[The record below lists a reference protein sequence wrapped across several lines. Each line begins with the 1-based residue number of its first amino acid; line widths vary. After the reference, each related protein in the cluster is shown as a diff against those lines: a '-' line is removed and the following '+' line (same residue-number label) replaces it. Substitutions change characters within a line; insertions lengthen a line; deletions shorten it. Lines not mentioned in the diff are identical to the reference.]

1 MTAPMTPTPA
11 MAAGP
16 HANGAAAAAH
26 RARTRTPAGSR
37 DRAVPRPR
45 SILPG
50 RQRWEVDLFRGRPGL
65 AGVAEASLR
74 QAPGIE
80 DVHVNPVTG
89 RVLLRHDRTLGPR
102 DAARLLHLAVDRVL
116 TALHT
121 PAANALGSGPAA
133 EPATPPARLP
143 AARAPRGP
151 EGAARRLPTI
161 LGLGCAAAAAVAGGP
176 LLLRF
181 LRRPLLTLGAAAVAT
196 AVVVRRAWRRTDRA
210 REGPDGA
217 GPRRHAV
224 RRIVGRHR
232 RKFGMAALL
241 SGLSTLAEM
250 ALFALTPSI
259 VLLVAR
265 GGSATLT
272 RYGIVGLSAQLG
284 TLAGAGALA
293 CAVMA
298 GTGYAAGVAWRGVAQ
313 DVEDD
318 WRTRTYAHVQSVAP
332 ADLENERV
340 SRVNAVLSE
349 DIGQLGTFVGTN
361 MHDVV
366 QMGAGLALLVPMFL
380 LLAPQLAWIAFA
392 PIPLVAWLSFRFHE
406 RAVADTAACGERR
419 AQLNSRVTENLHA
432 HTTIKSATTEAH
444 EIARIGELNGRCS
457 EANRSAGRSAALPPQ
472 ILRLAGGSA
481 LVGTV
486 LLGGRA
492 VLRGELATAAFGPL
506 IELPGIAML
515 KLSRVGSASDHYQRT
530 LAALERIERLHELP
544 VEPDGRAGAVG
555 PDGPVRRL
563 GPGAPGG
570 PYAPDR
576 AVGEAGAGGAAAAGR
591 ELPLRSL
598 RGRIELRKVTFAY
611 PGRTPVLRDTSLVIP
626 PGRTTALVG
635 TTGAGKTT
643 IAKLLMR
650 FRHPGRGQVL
660 LDGTDVRT
668 LALPDLRRAIGYVT
682 QEPFLFDATIAEN
695 IRYGTFHA
703 TEAQLVAAARTA
715 GADTFIDSLPDGYD
729 TRVGERGSALS
740 GGQRQRIAL
749 ARTVLRD
756 PPVVILDEATS
767 AVDNETEATIQRALQ
782 VFGIDRTMLVIAHR
796 LSTVQS
802 ADRIYVMGSGGV
814 VAERGTHDELVA
826 LGGVYSSLWKLQAGG
841 PVPT

>member
-1 MTAPMTPTPA
+1 MTPTL
-11 MAAGP
+11 AAAP
-16 HANGAAAAAH
+16 RTNGAAVAAPS
-26 RARTRTPAGSR
+26 ARIRAGSR
-37 DRAVPRPR
+37 ARPRPR

-65 AGVAEASLR
+65 ARVAEASLR
-74 QAPGIE
+74 QSPGIE

-89 RVLLRHDRTLGPR
+89 RVLLRHDHTLGPR

-121 PAANALGSGPAA
+121 PSADLLVRDPAA
-133 EPATPPARLP
+133 PPETTGPGAAPRGGARP
-143 AARAPRGP
+143 RRGP
-151 EGAARRLPTI
+151 EGTARRLPKI

-196 AVVVRRAWRRTDRA
+196 AVVVRRAWRRTDRG
-210 REGPDGA
+210 REGPSGT

-232 RKFGMAALL
+232 RKFGVAALL
-241 SGLSTLAEM
+241 SAVSTLAEM

-265 GGSATLT
+265 GGSATLA
-272 RYGIVGLSAQLG
+272 RFGIAGLPAQLG
-284 TLAGAGALA
+284 MLAGAGAFA
-293 CAVMA
+293 CVVMA
-298 GTGYAAGVAWRGVAQ
+298 GSGYAASVAWRGVAQ

-318 WRTRTYAHVQSVAP
+318 WRIRTYAHVQSVAP

-392 PIPLVAWLSFRFHE
+392 PIPLVTWLSFRFHE

-432 HTTIKSATTEAH
+432 HTTIKAATTEAH
-444 EIARIGELNGRCS
+444 EIARISELNGRCS
-457 EANRSAGRSAALPPQ
+457 EANRSADRSAAMPPQ

-492 VLRGELATAAFGPL
+492 VLRGELAVAAFGPL

-530 LAALERIERLHELP
+530 LAALERVERLYELP
-544 VEPDGRAGAVG
+544 VEPVAHVG
-555 PDGPVRRL
+555 PDGP
-563 GPGAPGG
+563 
-570 PYAPDR
+570 
-576 AVGEAGAGGAAAAGR
+576 AVEGR
-591 ELPLRSL
+591 ELSPRSL
-598 RGRIELRKVTFAY
+598 KGRIELRKVTFSY
-611 PGRTPVLRDTSLVIP
+611 PGRAPALRDTSLVIP
-626 PGRTTALVG
+626 SGRTTALVG

-650 FRHPGRGQVL
+650 FRHPEEGQVL

-715 GADTFIDSLPDGYD
+715 GAHAFIDSLPDGYD
-729 TRVGERGSALS
+729 TRVGERGAALS

-782 VFGIDRTMLVIAHR
+782 VFGADRTMLVIAHR
-796 LSTVQS
+796 LSTVQG

-826 LGGVYSSLWKLQAGG
+826 LGGVYTSLWKLQAGG
-841 PVPT
+841 PAPV

>member
-1 MTAPMTPTPA
+1 MTSTL
-11 MAAGP
+11 AAGP
-16 HANGAAAAAH
+16 HANGVAVAAPH
-26 RARTRTPAGSR
+26 PPARTRAAGAR
-37 DRAVPRPR
+37 PRPR

-65 AGVAEASLR
+65 ARVAEASLR

-80 DVHVNPVTG
+80 DVRVNPVTG
-89 RVLLRHDRTLGPR
+89 RVLLRHDRSIGPR

-121 PAANALGSGPAA
+121 PSADLLGRDPGAPPDDPDAAAGH
-133 EPATPPARLP
+133 LP
-143 AARAPRGP
+143 AARPRRSP
-151 EGAARRLPTI
+151 EGVARRLPKI
-161 LGLGCAAAAAVAGGP
+161 LGAGCAAAAALAGGP
-176 LLLRF
+176 LLLRL
-181 LRRPLLTLGAAAVAT
+181 LRRPLLTLGAAAAAT
-196 AVVVRRAWRRTDRA
+196 ALVVRRAWGRTDRA
-210 REGPDGA
+210 REGPAGA
-217 GPRRHAV
+217 GPRAHAV

-232 RKFGMAALL
+232 RKFGIATLL
-241 SGLSTLAEM
+241 SALSTLSEM

-259 VLLVAR
+259 VLLIAR
-265 GGSATLT
+265 GGSATLA
-272 RYGIVGLSAQLG
+272 RNGIVGLPAQLG
-284 TLAGAGALA
+284 VLAGAGALT

-298 GTGYAAGVAWRGVAQ
+298 GTGYAAGVAWRSVAQ

-318 WRTRTYAHVQSVAP
+318 WRTRTYAHVQNVAP

-366 QMGAGLALLVPMFL
+366 QMGASLALVVPMFL

-406 RAVADTAACGERR
+406 RAVADTADCGERR
-419 AQLNSRVTENLHA
+419 AQLNSRVSENLYA

-444 EIARIGELNGRCS
+444 EIACIGELNSRCS

-492 VLRGELATAAFGPL
+492 VLRGELAMAAFGPL

-530 LAALERIERLHELP
+530 LAALDRVERLHELP
-544 VEPDGRAGAVG
+544 VEPAGPVVEPAGAAG
-555 PDGPVRRL
+555 ATGATGADGP
-563 GPGAPGG
+563 
-570 PYAPDR
+570 
-576 AVGEAGAGGAAAAGR
+576 AAAGR
-591 ELPLRSL
+591 ALPSGRV

-611 PGRTPVLRDTSLVIP
+611 PGRPPALRDTSLVIP

-643 IAKLLMR
+643 VAKLLMR
-650 FRHPGRGQVL
+650 FRHPAHGEVL
-660 LDGTDVRT
+660 LDGADVRS

-703 TEAQLVAAARTA
+703 TDAQLVAAARTA
-715 GADTFIDSLPDGYD
+715 GAHTFIDSLPDGYD
-729 TRVGERGSALS
+729 TRVGERGAALS
-740 GGQRQRIAL
+740 GGQRQRVAL

-767 AVDNETEATIQRALQ
+767 AVDNETEAAIQRALQ
-782 VFGIDRTMLVIAHR
+782 VFGADRTMLVIAHR
-796 LSTVQS
+796 LSTVQA
-802 ADRIYVMGSGGV
+802 ADRIYVMGAGGA

-826 LGGVYSSLWKLQAGG
+826 AGGVYSSLWKLQAGG
-841 PVPT
+841 PGAG

>member
-1 MTAPMTPTPA
+1 MTPTPA
-11 MAAGP
+11 AGP
-16 HANGAAAAAH
+16 YADGAAVAAP
-26 RARTRTPAGSR
+26 RVRIRSRAGSP
-37 DRAVPRPR
+37 DRAAPRPR
-45 SILPG
+45 SVLPG

-65 AGVAEASLR
+65 ARVAEASLR

-80 DVHVNPVTG
+80 DVRVNPVTG
-89 RVLLRHDRTLGPR
+89 RVLLRHDHTLGPR

-121 PAANALGSGPAA
+121 PEANALGA
-133 EPATPPARLP
+133 EPAAPPGAEPAALPARPP
-143 AARAPRGP
+143 AARAPRGA
-151 EGAARRLPTI
+151 EGTARRLPRI

-232 RKFGMAALL
+232 RKFGIAAAL

-265 GGSATLT
+265 GGSATLA

-293 CAVMA
+293 CVVMA
-298 GTGYAAGVAWRGVAQ
+298 GSGYAAGVAWRGVAQ

-349 DIGQLGTFVGTN
+349 DIGQLGTFVGSN

-392 PIPLVAWLSFRFHE
+392 PVPLVAWLSFRFHE

-432 HTTIKSATTEAH
+432 HTTIKAATTEAH
-444 EIARIGELNGRCS
+444 EIARIGELNDRCS

-481 LVGTV
+481 LVATV

-530 LAALERIERLHELP
+530 LTALERIERLHDLP
-544 VEPDGRAGAVG
+544 VEPVGPAEAAG
-555 PDGPVRRL
+555 PDGPVRQL
-563 GPGAPGG
+563 GPGGA
-570 PYAPDR
+570 A
-576 AVGEAGAGGAAAAGR
+576 AAAGEAGAGRQGAAGR
-591 ELPLRSL
+591 GLPLRRL

-611 PGRTPVLRDTSLVIP
+611 PGRAPVLRDTSLVIP

-650 FRHPGRGQVL
+650 FRHPGRGEVL

-668 LALPDLRRAIGYVT
+668 LALHDLRRAIGYVT

-703 TEAQLVAAARTA
+703 TEAQLAAAARTA

-729 TRVGERGSALS
+729 TRVGERGAALS

-749 ARTVLRD
+749 ARAVLRD

-782 VFGIDRTMLVIAHR
+782 VFGADRTMLVIAHR

-802 ADRIYVMGSGGV
+802 ADRIYVMGSGGA

-826 LGGVYSSLWKLQAGG
+826 RGGVYSSLWKLQAGG
-841 PVPT
+841 PALN

>member
-1 MTAPMTPTPA
+1 MTSTL
-11 MAAGP
+11 AAGP
-16 HANGAAAAAH
+16 HANGVAVAAP
-26 RARTRTPAGSR
+26 RARSGTGG
-37 DRAVPRPR
+37 RAAPRPR

-50 RQRWEVDLFRGRPGL
+50 RQRWEVALFRGRPGL
-65 AGVAEASLR
+65 ARVAEASLR

-80 DVHVNPVTG
+80 DVRVNPVTG
-89 RVLLRHDRTLGPR
+89 RVLLRHDHTLAPR

-121 PAANALGSGPAA
+121 PAAHGGGTEPAA
-133 EPATPPARLP
+133 PPAYLP
-143 AARAPRGP
+143 EARSPRGS
-151 EGAARRLPTI
+151 EGTARRLPRI
-161 LGLGCAAAAAVAGGP
+161 LGLGCAAAAALAGGP

-210 REGPDGA
+210 REGPAAA

-224 RRIVGRHR
+224 RRIIGRHR

-241 SGLSTLAEM
+241 SALSTLAEM

-272 RYGIVGLSAQLG
+272 RYGIAGISAQLG
-284 TLAGAGALA
+284 TLAAAGAFA

-332 ADLENERV
+332 ADLEHERV
-340 SRVNAVLSE
+340 SRVNAVLAE

-544 VEPDGRAGAVG
+544 VEPDGPAG
-555 PDGPVRRL
+555 D
-563 GPGAPGG
+563 GG
-570 PYAPDR
+570 P
-576 AVGEAGAGGAAAAGR
+576 AAAGR
-591 ELPLRSL
+591 ELPMRSL

-611 PGRTPVLRDTSLVIP
+611 PGRAPVLRDTSLIIP

-650 FRHPGRGQVL
+650 FRHPERGQVL
-660 LDGTDVRT
+660 LDGADVRG

-715 GADTFIDSLPDGYD
+715 GAHTFIDGLPDGYD
-729 TRVGERGSALS
+729 TRVGERGAALS

-767 AVDNETEATIQRALQ
+767 AVDNETEATIQRALA
-782 VFGIDRTMLVIAHR
+782 VFGTDRTMLVIAHR
-796 LSTVQS
+796 LSTVQC

-841 PVPT
+841 SARN

>member
-1 MTAPMTPTPA
+1 MTSTL
-11 MAAGP
+11 AAGP
-16 HANGAAAAAH
+16 HANGVAVAAPRTVSRTGRRE
-26 RARTRTPAGSR
+26 RAR
-37 DRAVPRPR
+37 PRPR

-65 AGVAEASLR
+65 ARVAEASLR

-80 DVHVNPVTG
+80 DVRVNPVTG
-89 RVLLRHDRTLGPR
+89 RVLLRHDHTLGPR

-121 PAANALGSGPAA
+121 PSADLLGRDPAA
-133 EPATPPARLP
+133 PPAAPPGGAGAGSYLP
-143 AARAPRGP
+143 EARPRRGT
-151 EGAARRLPTI
+151 EGVSRRLPRI
-161 LGLGCAAAAAVAGGP
+161 LGLGCAAAALAGGP
-176 LLLRF
+176 LLLRL

-196 AVVVRRAWRRTDRA
+196 TVVVRRAWRRTDRA

-217 GPRRHAV
+217 GPPSHAV

-232 RKFGMAALL
+232 RKFGLAALL
-241 SGLSTLAEM
+241 SALSTLAEM

-272 RYGIVGLSAQLG
+272 RYGIVGISAQLG
-284 TLAGAGALA
+284 TLAAAGALA
-293 CAVMA
+293 CGVMA

-419 AQLNSRVTENLHA
+419 AQLNSRVTENLYA

-530 LAALERIERLHELP
+530 LAALDRIERLHELP
-544 VEPDGRAGAVG
+544 VEPVGTATEPVGADD
-555 PDGPVRRL
+555 P
-563 GPGAPGG
+563 
-570 PYAPDR
+570 
-576 AVGEAGAGGAAAAGR
+576 AAAGR
-591 ELPLRSL
+591 ELPPHRV

-611 PGRTPVLRDTSLVIP
+611 PGRPPALRDTSLVIP

-643 IAKLLMR
+643 VAKLLMR
-650 FRHPGRGQVL
+650 FRHPERGQVL

-668 LALPDLRRAIGYVT
+668 LALPELRKAIGYVT

-703 TEAQLVAAARTA
+703 SEDQLVAAARTA
-715 GADTFIDSLPDGYD
+715 GAHTFIDSLPDGYD
-729 TRVGERGSALS
+729 TRVGERGAALS
-740 GGQRQRIAL
+740 GGQRQRVAL

-782 VFGIDRTMLVIAHR
+782 VFGMDRTMLVIAHR
-796 LSTVQS
+796 LSTVQG
-802 ADRIYVMGSGGV
+802 ADRIYVMGAGGV

-826 LGGVYSSLWKLQAGG
+826 SGGVYSSLWKLQSGG
-841 PVPT
+841 PAPA

>member
-1 MTAPMTPTPA
+1 MVVPMTSTL
-11 MAAGP
+11 AAGP
-16 HANGAAAAAH
+16 HANGVAVAAPRTRAGH
-26 RARTRTPAGSR
+26 RARAR
-37 DRAVPRPR
+37 PRPR
-45 SILPG
+45 SIVPG

-65 AGVAEASLR
+65 ARVAEASLR
-74 QAPGIE
+74 RSPGIA
-80 DVHVNPVTG
+80 DVRVNPVTG

-102 DAARLLHLAVDRVL
+102 DAARLLHAAVERVL

-121 PAANALGSGPAA
+121 PSAELLGRDPAA
-133 EPATPPARLP
+133 PPDATGATAHPPAVRP
-143 AARAPRGP
+143 GRAPGGP
-151 EGAARRLPTI
+151 ARRLPRI
-161 LGLGCAAAAAVAGGP
+161 LGAGCAVAAALAGGP
-176 LLLRF
+176 LLLRL
-181 LRRPLLTLGAAAVAT
+181 LRRPLLTLGAAAAAT
-196 AVVVRRAWRRTDRA
+196 AAVVRRAWHRTDRA
-210 REGPDGA
+210 REGPGAA
-217 GPRRHAV
+217 GPRGHAV
-224 RRIVGRHR
+224 ARIVGRHR
-232 RKFGMAALL
+232 RRFAVATLL
-241 SGLSTLAEM
+241 SALSTLAEM

-259 VLLVAR
+259 VLLIAR
-265 GGSATLT
+265 GGSATLA
-272 RYGIVGLSAQLG
+272 RYGITGVSAQLG
-284 TLAGAGALA
+284 TLAGAGAFA

-298 GTGYAAGVAWRGVAQ
+298 GTGYAAGVAWRGLAQ

-318 WRTRTYAHVQSVAP
+318 WRIRTYAHVQSVAP
-332 ADLENERV
+332 ADLEDARV

-349 DIGQLGTFVGTN
+349 DVGQLGTFVGTN

-392 PIPLVAWLSFRFHE
+392 PIPLVTWLSFRFHE

-419 AQLNSRVTENLHA
+419 AELNSRVTENLHA
-432 HTTIKSATTEAH
+432 HTTIKAATTEAH
-444 EIARIGELNGRCS
+444 EIARIDELNGRCS

-530 LAALERIERLHELP
+530 LAALDRIEGLHRLP
-544 VEPDGRAGAVG
+544 VEPAGPAE
-555 PDGPVRRL
+555 PP
-563 GPGAPGG
+563 A
-570 PYAPDR
+570 
-576 AVGEAGAGGAAAAGR
+576 
-591 ELPLRSL
+591 ELPAGPAAELPAGPPAELPGEGRGAL
-598 RGRIELRKVTFAY
+598 PPRGRGRIELRKVTFAY
-611 PGRTPVLRDTSLVIP
+611 PGRPPALRDTSLVIP

-643 IAKLLMR
+643 VAKLLMR
-650 FRHPGRGQVL
+650 FRHPDRGQVL
-660 LDGTDVRT
+660 LDGADVRG
-668 LALPDLRRAIGYVT
+668 LALPDLRRTIGYVT

-695 IRYGTFHA
+695 IRYGTFDA

-715 GADTFIDSLPDGYD
+715 GAHTFIDSLPDGYD

-796 LSTVQS
+796 LSTVQG
-802 ADRIYVMGSGGV
+802 ADRIYVMAPGGQ

-826 LGGVYSSLWKLQAGG
+826 RGGVYSSLWKLQSGG
-841 PVPT
+841 SAHA

>member
-1 MTAPMTPTPA
+1 MTSTL
-11 MAAGP
+11 AAGP
-16 HANGAAAAAH
+16 HANGVAVAAP
-26 RARTRTPAGSR
+26 RARSRTGS
-37 DRAVPRPR
+37 RAVPRPR

-50 RQRWEVDLFRGRPGL
+50 RQRWEIDLFRGRPGL
-65 AGVAEASLR
+65 ARVAEASLR

-80 DVHVNPVTG
+80 DVRVNPVTG
-89 RVLLRHDRTLGPR
+89 RVLLRHDHTLAAR
-102 DAARLLHLAVDRVL
+102 DAARLLHVAVDRVL

-121 PAANALGSGPAA
+121 PEANALGAGPAA
-133 EPATPPARLP
+133 PPAYLP
-143 AARAPRGP
+143 EARPPRGA
-151 EGAARRLPTI
+151 EGTARRLPRI

-210 REGPDGA
+210 REGPDGP

-232 RKFGMAALL
+232 RKFGVAALL
-241 SGLSTLAEM
+241 SALSTLAEM

-272 RYGIVGLSAQLG
+272 RYGIAGISAQLG
-284 TLAGAGALA
+284 TLAAAGALA

-444 EIARIGELNGRCS
+444 EITRIGELNGRCS

-544 VEPDGRAGAVG
+544 VEPQGPAGT
-555 PDGPVRRL
+555 DGP
-563 GPGAPGG
+563 
-570 PYAPDR
+570 
-576 AVGEAGAGGAAAAGR
+576 AAAGR

-611 PGRTPVLRDTSLVIP
+611 PGRAPVLRDTSLIIP

-650 FRHPGRGQVL
+650 FRHPERGQVL

-668 LALPDLRRAIGYVT
+668 LGLPDLRRAIGYVT

-715 GADTFIDSLPDGYD
+715 GAHAFIDGLPDGYD
-729 TRVGERGSALS
+729 TRVGERGAALS

-782 VFGIDRTMLVIAHR
+782 VFGTDRTMLVIAHR
-796 LSTVQS
+796 LSTVQC
-802 ADRIYVMGSGGV
+802 ADRIYVMGSGGA

-826 LGGVYSSLWKLQAGG
+826 LGGVYSSLWKLQSGG
-841 PVPT
+841 PALT